1 MSISHN
7 FGVALEVWSVKRN
20 AKLNFRQQEENH
32 IMENIIYNEL
42 LTRGYNVDV
51 GIVETFSKVAGK
63 SVRKNLEV
71 DFVCNQASKRY
82 YIQSAFEI
90 SAQEKFQQ
98 EENSLRRI
106 DDAFK
111 KIIVVKDT
119 IKPWYND
126 RGVLIVGLTDFLL
139 DPSFMDL

>member
-1 MSISHN
+1 M
-7 FGVALEVWSVKRN
+7 
-20 AKLNFRQQEENH
+20 NFRQQEENH

>member
-1 MSISHN
+1 
-7 FGVALEVWSVKRN
+7 
-20 AKLNFRQQEENH
+20 
-32 IMENIIYNEL
+32 MENIIYNEL